1 MIVDYLEP
9 AAVGGAKKTDIAI
22 PIHEAVCRVVISVQT
37 IRHDLPIPK
46 LSVSHSDFIKNY
58 YNKCGLCH
66 LATSKWKTRWDCRAY
81 RIYGVRYLPA

>member
-9 AAVGGAKKTDIAI
+9 AAVGGAKKTDVAI

-46 LSVSHSDFIKNY
+46 LSVSHSDFIKN
-58 YNKCGLCH
+58 
-66 LATSKWKTRWDCRAY
+66 
-81 RIYGVRYLPA
+81 